1 MLMKI
6 IIVDENDH
14 HVKQLFLDNY
24 FFLQHSSFPFY
35 L

>member
-14 HVKQLFLDNY
+14 HLKWLLLDNY
-24 FFLQHSSFPFY
+24 FFLQQPSFPFY